1 MHKYEL
7 VVKREMG
14 WAIRGL
20 LIFLVLI
27 MIALLIFS
35 VPVILNPEYQLL
47 GTSLIL
53 IIGANLMF
61 AILALFR
68 FNKR

>member
-1 MHKYEL
+1 
-7 VVKREMG
+7 
-14 WAIRGL
+14 
-20 LIFLVLI
+20 

-35 VPVILNPEYQLL
+35 VPVIIDPEFQLL

-61 AILALFR
+61 ALLALFR
-68 FNKR
+68 FNKD